1 MGVRRFRVSHI
12 IIYGVFIFFTITQL
26 FPAVF
31 MLLTSF
37 FHQDEILYFYGAGG
51 TSSLRLIPYQLSLAG
66 YFEVFLGSPNY
77 LMRFWIS
84 LFLTG
89 TIVLGQVLISCLAGY
104 GFSKFNFPF
113 KNVFFFIVIIL
124 MLLPL
129 QVTLVPQFFALSRMG
144 LIDTYP
150 AVILPGIFAP
160 FGIFLI
166 TQVFL
171 GVPKEIMDAAKID
184 GAGHLTVLFR
194 VVMPI
199 GRAGVAS
206 LVVLAFIDNWSMVEQ
221 PLFFLGD
228 PRMHPMSIFLSY
240 IDMENLWIV
249 FVCAVLSML
258 PVFLLYLYFNKE
270 LMTGIEISLK

>member
-1 MGVRRFRVSHI
+1 MAIRKFRFSHI
-12 IIYGVFIFFTITQL
+12 IIYGVFLFFTLTQL
-26 FPAVF
+26 FPALF

-37 FHQDEILYFYGAGG
+37 FHQDEILYFYGAGA
-51 TSSLRLIPYQLSLAG
+51 TSLRLIPYQLSLAG

-77 LMRFWIS
+77 LMKFWIS
-84 LFLTG
+84 LLLTC
-89 TIVLGQVLISCLAGY
+89 TIVLGQVIISCLAGY

-113 KNVFFFIVIIL
+113 KNVFLFMIIIL

-129 QVTLVPQFFALSRMG
+129 QVTLVPQFFALNRMG

-166 TQVFL
+166 TQVFM

-184 GAGHLTVLFR
+184 GAGHLRVLLSI
-194 VVMPI
+194 VIPI

-206 LVVLAFIDNWSMVEQ
+206 LVILAFIDNWSMVEQ

-228 PRMHPMSIFLSY
+228 SAMHPMSIFLSY
-240 IDMENLWIV
+240 INMENLWIA
-249 FVCAVLSML
+249 FVCAILSML
-258 PVFLLYLYFNKE
+258 PVFLLFLYFNKE
-270 LMTGIEISLK
+270 LMTGIETSLK

>member
-1 MGVRRFRVSHI
+1 MTRRKMPFSHI
-12 IIYGVFIFFTITQL
+12 IIYVVFLFFTITQL
-26 FPAVF
+26 FPALF

-37 FHQDEILYFYGAGG
+37 FHQDEIQYLYGAGA
-51 TSSLRLIPYQLSLAG
+51 TSLRLIPYQLSLDG

-77 LMRFWIS
+77 LMKFWIS

-89 TIVLGQVLISCLAGY
+89 AIVLGQVLISCLAGY

-113 KNVFFFIVIIL
+113 KNVLFFMVIIL

-129 QVTLVPQFFALSRMG
+129 QVTLVPQFFALNRMG
-144 LIDTYP
+144 LIDTYS

-171 GVPKEIMDAAKID
+171 GVPKEIIDAAKID

-194 VVMPI
+194 IVIPI
-199 GRAGVAS
+199 SQAGVAS

-228 PRMHPMSIFLSY
+228 PAMHPMSIFLSY
-240 IDMENLWIV
+240 LTTENLWIV

-270 LMTGIEISLK
+270 LMTGIETSLK